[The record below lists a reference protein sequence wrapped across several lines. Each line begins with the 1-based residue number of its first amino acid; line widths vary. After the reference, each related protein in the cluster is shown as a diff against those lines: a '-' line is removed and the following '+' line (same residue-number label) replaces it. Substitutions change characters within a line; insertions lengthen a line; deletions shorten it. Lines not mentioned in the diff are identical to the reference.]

1 MLQSSPRPSTPR
13 TPEEGGGETI
23 TFLTI
28 PKSITESTGTSGS
41 ETVSSISKTLALTSS
56 EDLFL
61 LVVIFLFND
70 SILIGATILH
80 QDRFFAKPAFLQES
94 DPDIPNVFLLC
105 LLNASIHFPV

>member
-13 TPEEGGGETI
+13 PPEEGGGETI
-23 TFLTI
+23 TFLTM

-56 EDLFL
+56 KELFL

-70 SILIGATILH
+70 SILIGATIPH
-80 QDRFFAKPAFLQES
+80 QDRFFAIVAFLPTGFQ
-94 DPDIPNVFLLC
+94 DVLYVF
-105 LLNASIHFPV
+105 